1 MGHSDIRCS
10 YKRIQVVGQGAF
22 GCCWLVQGGRG
33 EQYILRQIDV
43 SKMSEKLKQEA
54 ANEVRVLSRLR
65 HPFIINY
72 RECFVEDGLLC
83 VVTDFAESGDLFRS
97 IEKQRA
103 KQDLFSEELVLR
115 WFTQIALALKHI
127 HDRHILHRDLKTQNI
142 FLAGPGEGIVK
153 VGDFGIARVLQHTQ
167 DLAKTAIGTPFYLS
181 PEICQEKPYS
191 YQSDIWSLG
200 CILYELATLR
210 HAFDADSMRGLVFKI
225 LRGIPSEVASTFSVE
240 FRHMIPKMLQK
251 DPHHRPSV
259 DAILKMTLV
268 RRTIRHLLADLESQQ
283 GLPAALPHAKVFS
296 EARRRHPLPSSET
309 NVRHDSPKTR
319 AAASASPSGR
329 QQLHD
334 AAHDGK
340 NSAGRAPS
348 CPSRTDH
355 KMCDSFDTVQQHMS
369 LQGKMYREG
378 RETGHPSTVTAAVEE
393 QLVHVSKDDSLA
405 YRIEALRCFLEKE
418 MGLAGFSAARK
429 QMSEGST
436 GGDGID
442 GVIATPMTEANPL
455 QSDCS
460 DPALPTQA
468 EKYLPLVKKLV
479 LFEQECYGLGGRR
492 SAASRRCW

>member
-43 SKMSEKLKQEA
+43 SKMSDKLKQEA

-83 VVTDFAESGDLFRS
+83 VVTDFAESGDLYRS

-210 HAFDADSMRGLVFKI
+210 HAFDADSMQGLVVKI

-283 GLPAALPHAKVFS
+283 GHSQMLILQFCLHS
-296 EARRRHPLPSSET
+296 LCI
-309 NVRHDSPKTR
+309 VR
-319 AAASASPSGR
+319 AVGCASASE
-329 QQLHD
+329 
-334 AAHDGK
+334 
-340 NSAGRAPS
+340 GRASAKISNGKLARRFELVFGLRFEMTLTSS
-348 CPSRTDH
+348 CAGFFGGQTPT
-355 KMCDSFDTVQQHMS
+355 
-369 LQGKMYREG
+369 
-378 RETGHPSTVTAAVEE
+378 
-393 QLVHVSKDDSLA
+393 SLA
-405 YRIEALRCFLEKE
+405 VIRVRELGVYSLKWSVQPVE
-418 MGLAGFSAARK
+418 GL
-429 QMSEGST
+429 
-436 GGDGID
+436 
-442 GVIATPMTEANPL
+442 
-455 QSDCS
+455 
-460 DPALPTQA
+460 
-468 EKYLPLVKKLV
+468 
-479 LFEQECYGLGGRR
+479 
-492 SAASRRCW
+492 

>member
-1 MGHSDIRCS
+1 MLLA
-10 YKRIQVVGQGAF
+10 GA
-22 GCCWLVQGGRG
+22 GGRG

-43 SKMSEKLKQEA
+43 SKMSDKLKQEA
-54 ANEVRVLSRLR
+54 ANEVKVLSRLR

-83 VVTDFAESGDLFRS
+83 VVTDFAESGDLYRS

-103 KQDLFSEELVLR
+103 KPDLFSEELILR
-115 WFTQIALALKHI
+115 WFTQTALALKHI

-167 DLAKTAIGTPFYLS
+167 DFAKTAIGTPFYLS

-251 DPHHRPSV
+251 DPRHRPSV

-283 GLPAALPHAKVFS
+283 GPARVLFLKFRFAFVLHCQDFRLRFCI
-296 EARRRHPLPSSET
+296 RR
-309 NVRHDSPKTR
+309 
-319 AAASASPSGR
+319 
-329 QQLHD
+329 
-334 AAHDGK
+334 
-340 NSAGRAPS
+340 S
-348 CPSRTDH
+348 C
-355 KMCDSFDTVQQHMS
+355 F
-369 LQGKMYREG
+369 
-378 RETGHPSTVTAAVEE
+378 
-393 QLVHVSKDDSLA
+393 SKDSERKYEIGTCVCTSLGNDPTSS
-405 YRIEALRCFLEKE
+405 C
-418 MGLAGFSAARK
+418 AGFF
-429 QMSEGST
+429 
-436 GGDGID
+436 GGQTPTSPAVIRVRAL
-442 GVIATPMTEANPL
+442 GVYSL
-455 QSDCS
+455 
-460 DPALPTQA
+460 
-468 EKYLPLVKKLV
+468 
-479 LFEQECYGLGGRR
+479 
-492 SAASRRCW
+492 